1 MTAPA
6 EHKRHAPATQRNRE
20 PIRDVLR
27 GVLPT
32 SGNVLEIGAGSGEH
46 AVYLAAA
53 FPGLD
58 WQPSDVDPANLAS
71 IAAWAEET
79 PLDNLRAP
87 IALDVR
93 RVPWR
98 GVHSESIDA
107 VICVNVIHIAPWEAC
122 EGLLAGAAQALRPG
136 GALILYG
143 PFMRDGRHTAPSN
156 AAFDRD
162 LRATDPS
169 FGVRDLGQVAA
180 QARLSGLNF
189 ETDVEMPAN
198 NLIVVFRRGADLLP

>member
-6 EHKRHAPATQRNRE
+6 EHKRHAPATLRNRE

-27 GVLPT
+27 GVLPA
-32 SGNVLEIGAGSGEH
+32 SGTVLEIGSGSGEH
-46 AVYLAAA
+46 AVFLAAA
-53 FPGLD
+53 FPQLD

-98 GVHSESIDA
+98 GVRSESFDA
-107 VICVNVIHIAPWEAC
+107 VVCVNVIHIAPWEAC
-122 EGLLAGAAQALRPG
+122 EGLLAGATKVLRPG
-136 GALILYG
+136 GTLILYG

-162 LRATDPS
+162 LRTRDPR
-169 FGVRDLGQVAA
+169 FGVRELGQVAA
-180 QARLSGLNF
+180 QARLSGLTF

-198 NLIVVFRRGADLLP
+198 NLSLSFAASLI